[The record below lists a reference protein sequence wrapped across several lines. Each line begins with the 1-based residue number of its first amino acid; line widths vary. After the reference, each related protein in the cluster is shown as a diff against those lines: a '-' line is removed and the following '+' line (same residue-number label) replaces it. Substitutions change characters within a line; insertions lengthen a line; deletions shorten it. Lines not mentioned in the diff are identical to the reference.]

1 MMTGAKAVV
10 PRRHN
15 GMVLIAVLWIVA
27 ALSIIV
33 TGMVRSA
40 RNELRIVSGTRQ
52 ALVAD
57 AIGEA
62 AIQLALQEVLSRAE
76 RPTRLERRMMVF
88 QGTQVQ
94 VEQMPIN
101 GLIDINNASEALLAA
116 MYRVAGGAEA
126 ADALAAETVR
136 VRSEKSAN
144 GRVQEFE
151 AIEDLLRVPG
161 VDYALYARLSR
172 LITVGARGSGK
183 VNPLAAPEAVLRVL
197 TAGNFERAAAIAGQ
211 RDAGV
216 SGIDMTA
223 IDSQF
228 LEAFPAQR
236 FVMHARVPVDGGAS
250 MVIRRDVDLTGGR
263 QEGLPWRFIDS
274 GRRIETAAA
283 TGLK

>member
-1 MMTGAKAVV
+1 
-10 PRRHN
+10 
-15 GMVLIAVLWIVA
+15 MVLIAVLWIVA

-33 TGMVRSA
+33 TGMVRST

-62 AIQLALQEVLSRAE
+62 AIQLVLQELLSQAE
-76 RPTRLERRMMVF
+76 RPTRLEKRVVVF
-88 QGTQVQ
+88 QGAQVQ

-116 MYRVAGGAEA
+116 MYRVAGGTETAEVLA
-126 ADALAAETVR
+126 ADTVR

-144 GRVQEFE
+144 GRAQEFE

-161 VDYALYARLSR
+161 VDYALYARLSS
-172 LITVGARGSGK
+172 LITAGARGSGK
-183 VNPLAAPEAVLRVL
+183 VNPLAAPEAVLHVL

-211 RDAGV
+211 RDAGF

-228 LEAFPAQR
+228 LETSPAQR
-236 FVMHARVPVDGGAS
+236 FVMHARVPVSGGAS
-250 MVIRRDVDLTGGR
+250 MIIRRDVDLTGGR
-263 QEGLPWRFIDS
+263 QEGLPWRFFDT
-274 GRRIETAAA
+274 GRRIETAVA

>member
-1 MMTGAKAVV
+1 MMAGSNANMH
-10 PRRHN
+10 RRQN

-33 TGMVRSA
+33 TGMVRST
-40 RNELRIVSGTRQ
+40 RNELRIVSGARQ

-62 AIQLALQEVLSRAE
+62 AIQLALQEILSRTE
-76 RPTRLERRMMVF
+76 RPARLEKKMMLF
-88 QGTQVQ
+88 QGTPVQ
-94 VEQMPIN
+94 VEQIPIN

-116 MYRVAGGAEA
+116 MYRVAGGTDTAQ
-126 ADALAAETVR
+126 ALAADTVR

-144 GRVQEFE
+144 GRSQEFE

-197 TAGNFERAAAIAGQ
+197 TAGNLERAAAIAAQ

-216 SGIDMTA
+216 AGIDLTP

-228 LEAFPAQR
+228 LETSPAQR
-236 FVMHARVPVDGGAS
+236 FVMHARVPVDGGAT
-250 MVIRRDVDLTGGR
+250 MVIRRDVDFAGGR
-263 QEGLPWRFIDS
+263 QEGLPWRFFDS